1 MKKFALAAIAAAAVV
16 SFGTANAYTAG
27 TFSNGVVVPNVIS
40 NGVGEST
47 AVGLVSL
54 AATNVHWTFFDQN
67 SKHVKDGCFAMT
79 ANDYFPFV
87 WSSYTGTGLDGVRG
101 YLVFAA
107 ARDADCKIFVDDG
120 VALADRLDP
129 TATTAV
135 FAAHAFQV
143 SVSTSDVAYTPV
155 IDGPLQLTDAAVT
168 TLHNLGPD
176 SLQAVFGAAQ
186 VNAADTANLYMRYFN
201 ADGAKTN
208 IVVWSTGDQSGTH
221 TVEAYN
227 DAQGHFSTNFKL
239 VNTELDWFDPQ
250 SIPGWEAS
258 YTDGF
263 INWNVDQ
270 AALKLPV
277 GAVANGSVFS
287 YSVINAPA
295 FGAIQSVLG
304 FHN

>member
-1 MKKFALAAIAAAAVV
+1 MKKFALAAIAAAAAV
-16 SFGTANAYTAG
+16 SFGTANAYTSG

-54 AATNVHWTFFDQN
+54 AATNIHWTFFDQDSN
-67 SKHVKDGCFAMT
+67 HVKDGCISMT
-79 ANDYFPFV
+79 AHDYFPFV
-87 WSSYTGTGLDGVRG
+87 WSSYTGLGLDGARG

-107 ARDADCKIFVDDG
+107 ADATCKTFVDNG
-120 VALADRLDP
+120 SATPLDP
-129 TATTAV
+129 TATAHV

-155 IDGPLQLTDAAVT
+155 IDGPLQITAGANLAAM
-168 TLHNLGPD
+168 GPT
-176 SLQAVFGAAQ
+176 SLEAVYGAAQ
-186 VNAADTANLYMRYFN
+186 FDSTAAPAVTADLFMRYFT
-201 ADGAKTN
+201 AGGAKTN
-208 IVVWSTGDQSGTH
+208 IVVWSTGEQNGTN
-221 TVEAYN
+221 TVEVYN
-227 DAQGHFSTNFKL
+227 DAQAHYSANFKL
-239 VNTELDWFDPQ
+239 DHKELDWFDPQ
-250 SIPGWEAS
+250 SIPGWDPS

-263 INWNVDQ
+263 INWTVTNLG
-270 AALKLPV
+270 AATT
-277 GAVANGSVFS
+277 GSVFS

>member
-1 MKKFALAAIAAAAVV
+1 MKKFALAAVAAAAFV
-16 SFGTANAYTAG
+16 SFGTANAYTSG

-47 AVGLVSL
+47 AVGLVSR
-54 AATNVHWTFFDQN
+54 AATNIHWTFFDQDSN
-67 SKHVKDGCFAMT
+67 HVKDGCFAMT

-87 WSSYTGTGLDGVRG
+87 WSSYTGTGLDGARG

-107 ARDADCKIFVDDG
+107 ATDATCKTFVN
-120 VALADRLDP
+120 VPNAF
-129 TATTAV
+129 TANPI

-155 IDGPLQLTDAAVT
+155 IDGPLNLSAAGAA
-168 TLHNLGPD
+168 NLAALDPT
-176 SLQAVFGAAQ
+176 SLQAVAGAAQ
-186 VNAADTANLYMRYFN
+186 VGVNSDLFMRYFT
-201 ADGAKTN
+201 AGGAKTN
-208 IVVWSTGDQSGTH
+208 IVVWSTGDQKKTH
-221 TVEAYN
+221 TVEVYN
-227 DAQGHFSTNFKL
+227 DAQAHYSANFKL
-239 VNTELDWFDPQ
+239 DHAELDWFDPQ
-250 SIPGWEAS
+250 AIPGWDPT

-263 INWNVDQ
+263 INWTVTLNSL
-270 AALKLPV
+270 AT
-277 GAVANGSVFS
+277 GGVAPAQGSVFS

>member
-1 MKKFALAAIAAAAVV
+1 MKKFALAAIAAAAAV
-16 SFGTANAYTAG
+16 SFGTANAYTSG

-47 AVGLVSL
+47 AVGLVSR
-54 AATNVHWTFFDQN
+54 AATNIHWTFFDQN
-67 SKHVKDGCFAMT
+67 SNHVKDGCISMT

-107 ARDADCKIFVDDG
+107 ADAACTTFVDD
-120 VALADRLDP
+120 ALQPTIDP
-129 TATTAV
+129 VTTTHV

-155 IDGPLQLTDAAVT
+155 IDGPLQITAGANLAAM
-168 TLHNLGPD
+168 GPT
-176 SLQAVFGAAQ
+176 SLEAVYGAAQ
-186 VNAADTANLYMRYFN
+186 FNSAAVPPVTADLFMRYFT
-201 ADGAKTN
+201 AGGAKTN
-208 IVVWSTGDQSGTH
+208 IVVWSTGNQAGTN
-221 TVEAYN
+221 TVEVYN
-227 DAQGHFSTNFKL
+227 DAQAHYSANFKL
-239 VNTELDWFDPQ
+239 TNAELDWFDPQ
-250 SIPGWEAS
+250 TIPGWEPS

-263 INWNVDQ
+263 INWT
-270 AALKLPV
+270 
-277 GAVANGSVFS
+277 VANLGAATAGSVFS